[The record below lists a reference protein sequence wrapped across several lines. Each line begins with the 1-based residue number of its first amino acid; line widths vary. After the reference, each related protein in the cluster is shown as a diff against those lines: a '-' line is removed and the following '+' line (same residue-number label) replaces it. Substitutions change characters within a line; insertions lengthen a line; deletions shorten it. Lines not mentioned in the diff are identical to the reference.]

1 MNRRDRR
8 DQRRVFCLRKMC
20 KFPLCQRMEGS
31 SVEGIQLHK
40 PHLIHFLISYLDVQK
55 GVLVSQF

>member
-1 MNRRDRR
+1 
-8 DQRRVFCLRKMC
+8 MC